1 VIKGTWRAGPAGQR
15 VLFLGLS
22 GDNVTELAAGNPI
35 LITPAQLAALGLPPG
50 LPPITIGYGR
60 TNEDILDELASHG
73 VELYQGG

>member
-1 VIKGTWRAGPAGQR
+1 

-22 GDNVTELAAGNPI
+22 GDNVTELAAGHQI

-50 LPPITIGYGR
+50 LPPIAISYGR
-60 TNEDILDELASHG
+60 TEEAILAELADHG